1 MFALF
6 IPALMGALAAAMATF
21 IGRAILALGVGFVS
35 YKGIDTGIG
44 FLKDAA
50 ISGVRGIPGDALQLV
65 GYLWMDKALSVV
77 FSAVAVSLTMRA
89 LGGTLKKMVLK

>member
-21 IGRAILALGVGFVS
+21 IGRAIIALGVGFVS

-44 FLKDAA
+44 LLKTAA
-50 ISGVRGIPGDALQLV
+50 MDGMRGMPADALQLV
-65 GYLWMDKALSVV
+65 AYLWMDKALSVV
-77 FSAVAVSLTMRA
+77 FSAVAISLTMRA
-89 LGGTLKKMVLK
+89 LGGTLKKMVFK